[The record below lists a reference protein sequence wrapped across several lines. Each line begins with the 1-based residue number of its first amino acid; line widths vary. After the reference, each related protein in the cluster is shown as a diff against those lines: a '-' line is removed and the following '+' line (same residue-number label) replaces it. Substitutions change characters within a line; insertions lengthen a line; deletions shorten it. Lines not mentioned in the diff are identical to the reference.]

1 MSTASFLTYA
11 TLILMT
17 WSWSQPGKAA
27 PTSNDSDPEG
37 SRSNV
42 VERANVADQL
52 TEEQIAKFKE
62 RFSRIDKDN
71 DGKITTKELGTFMRS
86 IGKIATEKEIQ
97 YEINKVDTDGDGT
110 VDFTEYRT
118 YMMGMMSH
126 EP

>member
-42 VERANVADQL
+42 VERANVADQP
-52 TEEQIAKFKE
+52 TEEQIAKE
-62 RFSRIDKDN
+62 WFSRIDKDN